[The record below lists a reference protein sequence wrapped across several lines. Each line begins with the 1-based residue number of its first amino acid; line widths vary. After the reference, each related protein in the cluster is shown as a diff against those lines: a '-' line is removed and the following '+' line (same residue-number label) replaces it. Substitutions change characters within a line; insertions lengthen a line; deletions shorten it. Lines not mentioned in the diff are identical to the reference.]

1 MRPTGNCRPA
11 RALRETGFF
20 LLSLS
25 AALDSPLAPLPED
38 RPLAP
43 LPDMVLAQ
51 IKSWVQNFGA
61 EMNRFNKKVN
71 LDDANLVLVD
81 AAGLHPCALPLPLQ
95 PRCREVGWSD
105 LLLQVMVL
113 LAVQVS

>member
-43 LPDMVLAQ
+43 LPDMVLAWR
-51 IKSWVQNFGA
+51 KSWVPKQLGA
-61 EMNRFNKKVN
+61 IMNRFDKKANV
-71 LDDANLVLVD
+71 DDANLVLVD
-81 AAGLHPCALPLPLQ
+81 AAGLHPCALPLH
-95 PRCREVGWSD
+95 PRCLEVGWSD
-105 LLLQVMVL
+105 LLLQVMML
-113 LAVQVS
+113 LSMQVF